1 MGPDFPSCGTVQA
14 RTPLRWNVRAHGA
27 QNPDVILV
35 LDAATSTV
43 VAGIASSDGTVLSE
57 RRLAGGRGDVVP
69 GMVSALLEELSLQP
83 ESVTSVVCGVGPGSF
98 TGIRIALSFAHGWAF
113 RRSLPLGGVSTLA
126 AALSHPS
133 LPAERPRVALL
144 DALRGEAYVRRLE
157 PGESVATGSDIRVPL
172 ERLPEFLRDD
182 PLVVAEGKLDFLSAL
197 PKGWSP
203 LSEAVGSMGLLAL
216 RGFATEPLPNYLR
229 ASAPEELRRKG

>member
-1 MGPDFPSCGTVQA
+1 
-14 RTPLRWNVRAHGA
+14 
-27 QNPDVILV
+27 VILV

-43 VAGIASSDGTVLSE
+43 VAGIASTDGTVLSE

-69 GMVSALLEELSLQP
+69 GMVSTLLEELSLQP

-98 TGIRIALSFAHGWAF
+98 TGIRIALSFAHGWTF

-133 LPAERPRVALL
+133 LLHADRPRVALL

-157 PGESVATGSDIRVPL
+157 PGESAATGSDIRIPL

-197 PKGWSP
+197 PEGWRP

-216 RGFATEPLPNYLR
+216 RDFATDPLPNYLR